1 MCVCSNGWMFLF
13 SRILFKDKERNWDE
27 IENKLR
33 SESETPLLK
42 TSNKVERLFHPPV
55 WLYLHLLDGH
65 HFLSFYQEISS
76 ILFELKRVEKQLQGK
91 DTLSCFIMNHI
102 KVGRLKKQVL
112 CPMRMDPPSSSSCF
126 CLSDQR
132 DGRSRR
138 NTRCFGQ
145 PRPGQPHHSHPAP
158 NQQNR
163 SLRHQRRVRP
173 RSQTVPA
180 RDPSWS
186 WRRDTQGP
194 VFSQQR
200 RGHRTW
206 PQRGAGVNGRTVV
219 QSHAAE
225 RRGGHCTEVNPFPEV
240 WVGVSGWV
248 NCVNCNSEPCKRFSL
263 TQGLLKHQ

>member
-1 MCVCSNGWMFLF
+1 MCVRSDGWMFSF

-42 TSNKVERLFHPPV
+42 TSNKVERLFRPSV
-55 WLYLHLLDGH
+55 FLYLHLLDGH
-65 HFLSFYQEISS
+65 HFFSFYQEISS

-91 DTLSCFIMNHI
+91 DTLSCFIMKHI
-102 KVGRLKKQVL
+102 KTGQLKNKFYVYL
-112 CPMRMDPPSSSSCF
+112 MNIDPLSSSSCF

-138 NTRCFGQ
+138 NIRCFGQ
-145 PRPGQPHHSHPAP
+145 PWPGQPHHPHPAS
-158 NQQNR
+158 NQQNC
-163 SLRHQRRVRP
+163 SLRHQPRVRP

-186 WRRDTQGP
+186 WRVDSQGSAF
-194 VFSQQR
+194 FSQQR
-200 RGHRTW
+200 GRHRTW
-206 PQRGAGVNGRTVV
+206 PRAGVNGRTVV

-225 RRGGHCTEVNPFPEV
+225 WRGGHCTEVNAFPEV
-240 WVGVSGWV
+240 WIWVRGWV
-248 NCVNCNSEPCKRFSL
+248 SRVAAIQNHLKGVLWLKV
-263 TQGLLKHQ
+263 LLC